1 MTIKLIMKTAIVHDW
16 FTTYA
21 GSERCVE
28 SFTNIWKDADI
39 FSLVDFLNDKDRQ
52 IILKGKKAKTT
63 FVQNLPFARK
73 YHRHYFPLFPLAI
86 EQLDLSGYDLVISSS
101 HAFAKGTL
109 TNANQ
114 LHICYCHTP
123 IRYAWDL
130 TNQYF
135 NKRSIISKAQKLI
148 LQPVLHNIRIWDTA
162 SSNRVDHFAANS
174 KFIARRIKKIYRREA
189 EVIYPPVDT
198 AKFTPEAKKENYY
211 LTASRFVPYK
221 KIDLIAE
228 AFSKMP
234 DKKLLIIGEGSDEQK
249 IKSMCRR
256 NIEMLGY
263 KEADELSNYM
273 KKAAAFVFA
282 AEEDFGIS
290 VIEALSCGTP
300 VIALNRGGTAE
311 TIVDGK
317 YGIHFPKQ
325 TAESIVHAVEK
336 FEKSKSNF
344 DSHTLS
350 NYAKQFDRKVFEE
363 RIEAFVKFKCGEF
376 FNK

>member
-1 MTIKLIMKTAIVHDW
+1 MKIAIVHDW

-39 FSLVDFLNDKDRQ
+39 FSIVDFLNDKDRQ

-63 FVQNLPFARK
+63 FVQNLPLANK
-73 YHRHYFPLFPLAI
+73 YHRHYFPVFSLAI
-86 EQLDLSGYDLVISSS
+86 EQLDLSGYDLIISSS
-101 HAFAKGTL
+101 HAFAKGAL
-109 TNANQ
+109 TNTSQ

-135 NKRSIISKAQKLI
+135 DKKLI
-148 LQPVLHNIRIWDTA
+148 SRVQKFVLRPVLHNIRIWDVVSA
-162 SSNRVDHFAANS
+162 NRVDHFVANS
-174 KFIARRIKKIYRREA
+174 NFIAGRINKIYRREA

-198 AKFTPEAKKENYY
+198 AKFSLETKKENYY

-228 AFSKMP
+228 AFSKMS
-234 DKKLLIIGEGSDEQK
+234 DKKLIIIGEGSDEQK
-249 IKSMCRR
+249 IKAKCTK
-256 NIEMLGY
+256 NVEMLGY
-263 KEADELSNYM
+263 KEADDLAKYM
-273 KKAAAFVFA
+273 GKARAFVFA

-300 VIALNRGGTAE
+300 VIALNKGGTAE
-311 TIVDGK
+311 TIIDGK
-317 YGIHFPKQ
+317 YGIHFSEQ
-325 TAESIVHAVEK
+325 TADDIVAAVER
-336 FEKSKSNF
+336 FEKNKSF
-344 DSHTLS
+344 DPQTLS
-350 NYAKQFDRKVFEE
+350 DYAKQFDRKIFEKKLE
-363 RIEAFVKFKCGEF
+363 SFVKNKCGEF
-376 FNK
+376 FKR

>member
-101 HAFAKGTL
+101 HAFAKGAL

-135 NKRSIISKAQKLI
+135 DKRSIISRSQKLI

-174 KFIARRIKKIYRREA
+174 KFIARRIKKIYRRDA

-198 AKFTPEAKKENYY
+198 SKFTPEAQKDNYY

-249 IKSMCRR
+249 IKSMCSR

-273 KKAAAFVFA
+273 QKAAAFVFA

-311 TIVDGK
+311 TIADGK
-317 YGIHFPKQ
+317 YGIHFPEQ
-325 TAESIVHAVEK
+325 TAESIIQAVEK

-363 RIEAFVKFKCGEF
+363 RIEAFVKIKCGEF

>member
-1 MTIKLIMKTAIVHDW
+1 MKLKTAIVHDW

-28 SFTNIWKDADI
+28 SFINIWEDADV

-52 IILKGKKAKTT
+52 IVLKGKRAQTS
-63 FVQNLPFARK
+63 FVQKLPFASK
-73 YHRHYFPLFPLAI
+73 YHRHYFPIFPLAI
-86 EQLDLSGYDLVISSS
+86 EQIDLSGYDLIISSS
-101 HAFAKGTL
+101 HAFAKGVL
-109 TNANQ
+109 TNAKQ

-130 TNQYF
+130 SNQYF
-135 NKRSIISKAQKLI
+135 DKKIISRAQKFI
-148 LQPVLHNIRIWDTA
+148 LQPVLHNIRIWDVISA
-162 SSNRVDHFAANS
+162 NRVDHFVANS
-174 KFIARRIKKIYRREA
+174 KFIAKRISKIYRRDA

-198 AKFTPEAKKENYY
+198 SKFIYEYKKENYY

-234 DKKLLIIGEGSDEQK
+234 DRKLLIIGEGTDTQK
-249 IKSMCRR
+249 IKSKCGR

-263 KEADELSNYM
+263 KQPDELAEYM
-273 KKAAAFVFA
+273 RKARAFVFA

-300 VIALNRGGTAE
+300 VIALNKGGTAE
-311 TIVDGK
+311 TIINGK
-317 YGIHFPKQ
+317 YGIHFSEQ
-325 TAESIVHAVEK
+325 TAGDICDAVDR
-336 FEKSKSNF
+336 FEKNEKSF
-344 DSHTLS
+344 DPKVLS
-350 NYAKQFDRKVFEE
+350 DYAKQFDRKIFEQK
-363 RIEAFVKFKCGEF
+363 IKSFVESKCEEF
-376 FNK
+376 FR

>member
-1 MTIKLIMKTAIVHDW
+1 MKTAIVHDW

-101 HAFAKGTL
+101 HAFAKGAL

-135 NKRSIISKAQKLI
+135 DKRSIISRSQKLI

-174 KFIARRIKKIYRREA
+174 KFIARRIKKIYRRDA

-198 AKFTPEAKKENYY
+198 SKFTPEAQKDNYY

-249 IKSMCRR
+249 IKSMCSR

-273 KKAAAFVFA
+273 QKAAAFVFA

-311 TIVDGK
+311 TIADGK
-317 YGIHFPKQ
+317 YGIHFPEQ
-325 TAESIVHAVEK
+325 TAESIIQAVEK

-363 RIEAFVKFKCGEF
+363 RIEAFVKIKCGEF